1 MHRSHLGADR
11 CRELARGLFRVT
23 KDTASS
29 GELLGLC
36 PIHGEKNASFSYNWR
51 KDTYHCL
58 SCGASGDLVRLWC
71 ATEGLEDRGE
81 GFQQFK
87 DKFGALLKQPKGFRP
102 SMSPDPGNLANP
114 KGADR
119 IIPER
124 EWASLARLPENWLK
138 RLEQSRGWSRQ
149 VMQALDLRFGV
160 AQDGENR
167 VAIPV
172 RNESGQLV
180 NVRLYLPGARDN
192 KIRSWRKGYGQAR
205 LWPPPAQWQPGPV
218 WLCEGEPDCLCARS
232 LGLNAVTQTAG
243 ANTWKASFND
253 YLAGR
258 EVIIAY
264 DADQQG
270 RKGARRV
277 ADALAGLAKS
287 VRIIRWPSFMTNHQ
301 DLTDFV
307 VKHGKGKA
315 DLEALAR
322 EANEYHSQTGLP
334 DEGKDSGDSHVG
346 PERFW
351 ARNHDGRM
359 SFRPA
364 RLAKEIMD
372 ELELVTCRATRIT
385 YRWSGQYFRPVTE
398 DDLMG
403 KALEKLADCATTARA
418 RDAISQ
424 VRFNSYLPE
433 DHSMNPRPHLLCLTN
448 GMFDLSARQA
458 SEAIL
463 PPAKHYLCNYQFP
476 WSFDPRHPQDC
487 PQWKAFLA
495 SQIGEPAVVD
505 ELQEFFGYCLWPDCR
520 WDMVLFLVG
529 PGATG
534 KSTVLEVLRAMV
546 GAENT
551 TSVSVAALDENFER
565 ASLHN
570 KRLNIFTEADSRIF
584 SSQHLKAIAAGEPVR
599 AAFKYCD
606 PFDLVYTGKLA
617 FACNRFPRVAD
628 YSDAFYRR
636 LLVIEMNRQIP
647 HQSRDA
653 RLKDHLLTELE
664 GIFAWSLVGLH
675 RLWRRGG
682 FARSQTSEAVVAH
695 YRRENNPVMGFV
707 EDCLTTDPPPGEVVA
722 RGAQG

>member
-1 MHRSHLGADR
+1 
-11 CRELARGLFRVT
+11 
-23 KDTASS
+23 
-29 GELLGLC
+29 
-36 PIHGEKNASFSYNWR
+36 
-51 KDTYHCL
+51 
-58 SCGASGDLVRLWC
+58 
-71 ATEGLEDRGE
+71 
-81 GFQQFK
+81 
-87 DKFGALLKQPKGFRP
+87 
-102 SMSPDPGNLANP
+102 
-114 KGADR
+114 
-119 IIPER
+119 
-124 EWASLARLPENWLK
+124 
-138 RLEQSRGWSRQ
+138 
-149 VMQALDLRFGV
+149 MQALDLRLWV
-160 AQDGENR
+160 SQDGDYR

-172 RNESGQLV
+172 RDESGQLV
-180 NVRLYLPGARDN
+180 NVRLYLPGATGN
-192 KIRSWRKGYGQAR
+192 KIRSWGKGHGKAR
-205 LWPPPAQWQPGPV
+205 LWPPPVHWQTGPV

-243 ANTWKASFND
+243 ANTWKASFNHA
-253 YLAGR
+253 LAGR

-277 ADALAGLAKS
+277 AHVLARRAKS
-287 VRIIRWPSFMTNHQ
+287 VRIIQWPRFMTNHQ

-307 VKHGKGKA
+307 VKHGKRKS

-322 EANEYHSQTGLP
+322 EAKEYHSQTGLP
-334 DEGKDSGDSHVG
+334 EEGKDGFVSPVG

-364 RLAKEIMD
+364 SLAREILD
-372 ELELVTCRATRIT
+372 ELELVTCRETRIT
-385 YRWSGQYFRPVTE
+385 YRWNGQYFRPVT
-398 DDLMG
+398 DHDLMG
-403 KALEKLADCATTARA
+403 LALDKLAGSATTARA
-418 RDAISQ
+418 RDAVSQ
-424 VRFNSYLPE
+424 VRFNSFLSENTP
-433 DHSMNPRPHLLCLTN
+433 MNPRPHLLCLTN
-448 GMFDLSARQA
+448 GMFDLGASQA

-463 PPAKHYLCNYQFP
+463 PHAKQHLCTYQFP

-487 PQWKAFLA
+487 QQWKSFLA
-495 SQIGEPAVVD
+495 SQIGEPAVID

-551 TSVSVAALDENFER
+551 SSVSVADLDDQFLR
-565 ASLHN
+565 AALHN

-584 SSQHLKAIAAGEPVR
+584 SSQHLKALAAGEPVR
-599 AAFKYCD
+599 AAFKHRD
-606 PFDLVYTGKLA
+606 SFDLVYTGKLA

-628 YSDAFYRR
+628 HSDAFYRR
-636 LLVIEMNRQIP
+636 LTVIEMNRQIP

-653 RLKDHLLTELE
+653 RLKDRLLTELE

-682 FARSQTSEAVVAH
+682 FARSHTTEAAVAH
-695 YRRENNPVMGFV
+695 YRRENNPVIGFV
-707 EDCLTTDPPPGEVVA
+707 EDCLTTDPPLGEVMAEARKDEVFQAYQAFCKTNGYQPLAMNRFMVEFKAVA
-722 RGAQG
+722 PPFEDKRRSSAGKRVHWLVGIALTQEAHDLLA